1 MEHIPRIK
9 ESLLGFLKESKTKTL
24 VSILKLCSDSYY
36 NSNANLITDEEYDR
50 IREHLEEVDPKNK
63 YLLEVGAPINDEK
76 IDLPYWM
83 GSMNKKKTQEDVEKW
98 ALKYPGEII
107 VSDKLDGIS
116 FLLVIDENVN
126 LYSRGNGKQGKDLGY
141 LLDYIEI
148 PNVTE
153 KMVIRGEILISKD
166 NFKMLESDAANTR
179 SFISGVSNLKKI
191 DVKKTEEL
199 KKIDLVCFELIYPE
213 MKPSDQFSFLKN
225 NGFNCVNNQIYP
237 KLDFESLK
245 ENLLERKDKSKYD
258 IDGIIVCQN
267 TLQERNVD
275 KNPKYA
281 FAFKMDMEFAFSTVQ
296 DVEWNQSK
304 HGKLKPL
311 VLIEQVVLGGTNV
324 KAATGNNADFIV
336 KNKIGPGA
344 KVKIIKGGEIIP
356 KIVEVIDGKEPK
368 MPDCEYIWNETHKEI
383 LLKDIEENDEVKIK
397 RITSFFKTIG
407 VEHIG
412 PGIFKK
418 LYENGFDTINKI
430 MNITKEELLGL
441 PGIKEKSAD
450 NILSNLNVILD
461 NPIEVEKVVSG
472 SCILGTGLGTRILEK
487 IVSKYPKIFTENIE
501 ISLKQLVE
509 IPSIEEKTANKILN
523 KLDDI
528 RHFIEEHPRIIIK
541 STGKKKKIIK
551 KKSAILDKKIVITG
565 KRDKEILDLIEKH
578 GGTLQSAINKSTD
591 ILIAEDKNGKS
602 SKIKKANDLGI
613 IIYDFEGFKSL
624 F

>member
-1 MEHIPRIK
+1 MLR
-9 ESLLGFLKESKTKTL
+9 
-24 VSILKLCSDSYY
+24 
-36 NSNANLITDEEYDR
+36 
-50 IREHLEEVDPKNK
+50 
-63 YLLEVGAPINDEK
+63 
-76 IDLPYWM
+76 
-83 GSMNKKKTQEDVEKW
+83 TQGV
-98 ALKYPGEII
+98 LSQI
-107 VSDKLDGIS
+107 
-116 FLLVIDENVN
+116 
-126 LYSRGNGKQGKDLGY
+126 
-141 LLDYIEI
+141 
-148 PNVTE
+148 
-153 KMVIRGEILISKD
+153 
-166 NFKMLESDAANTR
+166 
-179 SFISGVSNLKKI
+179 VSNLKKI

-267 TLQERNVD
+267 ILQERNVD

-311 VLIEQVVLGGTNV
+311 VLIDQVVLGGTNV

-368 MPDCEYIWNETHKEI
+368 MPDCDIWNETHKEI

-418 LYENGFDTINKI
+418 LYDNGFNTINKI

-450 NILSNLNVILD
+450 NILNNLNIILD
-461 NPIEVEKVVSG
+461 NPIKVEKVVSG

-487 IVSKYPKIFTENIE
+487 IVSKYPKIFTEDIE
-501 ISLKQLVE
+501 ISLEQLVE

-541 STGKKKKIIK
+541 
-551 KKSAILDKKIVITG
+551 
-565 KRDKEILDLIEKH
+565 
-578 GGTLQSAINKSTD
+578 
-591 ILIAEDKNGKS
+591 
-602 SKIKKANDLGI
+602 
-613 IIYDFEGFKSL
+613 FW
-624 F
+624 